1 MHKECNIEH
10 LYTKHPEQLKAALVM
25 LYQRDPEMVEKAIHR
40 ASLGNH
46 LDAEMLEEALEGT
59 VRYDGRKAPFWTPE
73 EFRDLLA
80 NNKISLL
87 YEKYNEYDLSYLAQ
101 YYYADFKSLGSDPI
115 TFVKLAEDTLH
126 DVDNPKAC
134 EAAFWLAFRKINGD

>member
-10 LYTKHPEQLKAALVM
+10 LYTRHPEHLKNALVM
-25 LYQRDPEMVEKAIHR
+25 LYQRDPEMVEKAIRR

-46 LDAEMLEEALEGT
+46 MDEEMLEEALEHT
-59 VRYDGRKAPFWTPE
+59 VRYDGKRAPFWTQE

-80 NNKISLL
+80 KNNMSLL

-101 YYYADFKSLGSDPI
+101 YYYADFKSLGTDPMV
-115 TFVKLAEDTLH
+115 FVHLAEDKLH
-126 DVDNPKAC
+126 DVDDPKAC
-134 EAAFWLAFRKINGD
+134 EAAFWIAFRKINGD